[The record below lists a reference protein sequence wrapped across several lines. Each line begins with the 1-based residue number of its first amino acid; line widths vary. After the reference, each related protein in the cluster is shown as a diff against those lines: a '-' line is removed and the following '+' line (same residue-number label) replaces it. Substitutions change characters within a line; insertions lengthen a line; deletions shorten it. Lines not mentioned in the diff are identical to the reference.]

1 MRVCNCLF
9 FVMVAALAWAPVQ
22 AAPKA
27 KAQTQTA
34 AKAKAEIQRLTQS
47 QKELQAQVD
56 QLTAERDGLQ
66 NRLAA
71 TQSLQEDLAAAQKS
85 RDMARQETAG
95 IRRELDQMKST
106 LAENQGSTDSILS
119 ELKKTKA
126 DLAAAQAAS
135 ESLRTELAAAKEKKA
150 APIGEGALVILTPDI
165 TPARP
170 LNLNR
175 VTPRAR
181 KVSRGVVVVNV
192 LVNET
197 GDVLDAR
204 LLQGLPGEGEWVDKA
219 NAACVEAAKRIVFD
233 PARLADGKTRVRVWQ
248 GVGLMLD

>member
-95 IRRELDQMKST
+95 IRRELDQMKLQHNRIQKQGMPQAQLQLPQAMLSLYGELVANDVDPMIALRLCEYT
-106 LAENQGSTDSILS
+106 QRTLLEQGGDAAVDWAIALAEI
-119 ELKKTKA
+119 
-126 DLAAAQAAS
+126 AS
-135 ESLRTELAAAKEKKA
+135 HGR
-150 APIGEGALVILTPDI
+150 LV
-165 TPARP
+165 
-170 LNLNR
+170 
-175 VTPRAR
+175 
-181 KVSRGVVVVNV
+181 
-192 LVNET
+192 
-197 GDVLDAR
+197 
-204 LLQGLPGEGEWVDKA
+204 
-219 NAACVEAAKRIVFD
+219 
-233 PARLADGKTRVRVWQ
+233 
-248 GVGLMLD
+248 